1 MSHNNKI
8 PSYYRYV
15 QSITIDNA
23 GSGYDSAN
31 PPAIT
36 ISGGGG
42 SGATATCTVV
52 GGQIATVTVTNIGNG
67 YTSAPTVA
75 VAGSGGASL
84 TAVLSFASGP
94 SSHYLAVNGT
104 VTDRLPEFIREEYT
118 TFVSFIE
125 KYYEW
130 MDQED
135 NPIHI
140 LLNRHYNDIDD
151 STDTELEKW
160 RLLLANKWPQKIPT
174 DKRFFYKRIKDI
186 YESKG
191 TKSSIETFFRLFYGE
206 DVDVLYPSKNILRAS
221 DGRWDQKQSVKAT
234 SANNYEVLLLQG
246 SLIDIYYYTTT
257 GSVTKTEK
265 IEANVSEVLKLAYTS
280 PQQYEVF
287 LKFDTLR
294 STIPGAGADGE
305 ASIVFEGP
313 IATVNNVGAAD
324 ASRSSAGSPYTITSS
339 DWTSDGS
346 GVDAEFTI
354 SVDGSGAATIDS
366 IDVDGTGFIIGETIT
381 VPDSALGNGG
391 GADLTFDVATLLD
404 GELKIN
410 DITLLD
416 AGQDYLAAPV
426 VTITDPSGGSGVEAR
441 ATVENSVIT
450 DFVIT
455 DKGSGYDS
463 TTTTISLDTDT
474 VRSYIT
480 LRGEDTVRA
489 YLDRSLTSVSSAT
502 YAGADAGISVGE
514 IFVINE
520 LGDDARGYALDYFA
534 EDYVLIGGANNAF
547 ARVSA
552 VNSANAPTSWT
563 IITPGY
569 GFNIGSTNITLTSST
584 SETVTVTI
592 GTGYL
597 FSYEG
602 QYLDD
607 RGKLSDVNRLQDN
620 EKYQVYSY
628 VIKSTNPQSDW
639 DQVLKETIHPA
650 GWEAFGELTITNEIS
665 FGDNFEIASP
675 GYHIRFF
682 EEDIFAG
689 EGGET
694 SEAVAI
700 FYELTLP
707 TDTATATESDAKNI
721 GKTLTDG
728 LVDGVDDSGD
738 QTYFA
743 EDYMVAPETYV
754 SEGGF
759 TINYSK
765 VTSDSATA
773 TEIISPVVT
782 WDREFTD
789 SATTSEVVATQ
800 LLIQRSFTDSGTTVD
815 NGITLTWNKE
825 FSDSASAAETLN
837 SIDTDLNKSD
847 TATTSQTLGI
857 NTSKA
862 ASDTGTTSESVAK
875 DFSTPLSDSAST
887 SDSGTINGPQ
897 DYVDVTYFAEDYM
910 VGTTLGTF

>member
-1 MSHNNKI
+1 MSHNNTI

-52 GGQIATVTVTNIGNG
+52 GGQISTVTVTNIGNG
-67 YTSAPTVA
+67 YTSAPTVT

-104 VTDRLPEFIREEYT
+104 VTDKLPEFIKEEYT

-125 KYYEW
+125 KYYAW

-160 RLLLANKWPQKIPT
+160 RLLLAEKWPTKIPA

-191 TKSSIETFFRLFYGE
+191 TKSSIETFFRLFYAE
-206 DVDVLYPSKNILRAS
+206 DVDVLYPSKNILRTS
-221 DGRWDQKQSVKAT
+221 DGRWQQKQSVKAT
-234 SANNYEVLLLQG
+234 SANNYEVLQLQG

-257 GSVTKTEK
+257 GSITKTEK
-265 IEANVSEVLKLAYTS
+265 IEATVSEVLKLAYTS

-287 LKFDTLR
+287 LNFNTLR
-294 STIPGAGADGE
+294 STIPGAGTDGE

-313 IATVNNVGAAD
+313 IATVDTVSAAD
-324 ASRSSAGSPYTITSS
+324 ASRLAGTYAIGASDWSSDGAGSN
-339 DWTSDGS
+339 
-346 GVDAEFTI
+346 AEF
-354 SVDGSGAATIDS
+354 SVVVDGSGAATVTITTDGEGFVID
-366 IDVDGTGFIIGETIT
+366 ETIT
-381 VPDSALGNGG
+381 ITDANLGAG
-391 GADLTFDVATLLD
+391 GAANLTFDVATLLD

-441 ATVENSVIT
+441 ATVENSLIS

-455 DKGSGYDS
+455 EKGSGYDS
-463 TTTTISLDTDT
+463 TTTTISLETDT

-480 LRGEDTVRA
+480 LRGEETVRA
-489 YLDRSLTSVSSAT
+489 YLDRSLTSISSTT
-502 YAGADAGISVGE
+502 YSGSNAGFNVGE
-514 IFVINE
+514 IYVINE

-547 ARVSA
+547 GRVTAIKSTNVPDKWSI
-552 VNSANAPTSWT
+552 VN
-563 IITPGY
+563 PGY
-569 GFNIGSTNITLTSST
+569 GFNIGSTNINLTSST
-584 SETVTVTI
+584 GVIITVTI
-592 GTGYL
+592 ETGYL

-620 EKYQVYSY
+620 DKYQVYSY

-639 DQVLKETIHPA
+639 NQILKETIHPA
-650 GWEAFGELTITNEIS
+650 GWEVFGELSITNEIS
-665 FGDNFEIASP
+665 FASNLEIVSP

-700 FYELTLP
+700 EYNLTIP
-707 TDTATATESDAKNI
+707 TDTATATEADVKNV
-721 GKTLTDG
+721 GKTLSDG
-728 LVDGVDDSGD
+728 LVNGVDDTGD

-743 EDYMVAPETYV
+743 EDYMLLPETYV

-759 TINYSK
+759 IKLFRGVQSDVSSVVDNLVP
-765 VTSDSATA
+765 VT
-773 TEIISPVVT
+773 T

-789 SATTSEVVATQ
+789 SVTVSEVVTTE
-800 LLIQRSFTDSGTTVD
+800 LLLQRAFSDSTNIVD
-815 NGITLTWNKE
+815 NGFTLRWNKD
-825 FSDSASAAETLN
+825 FSDTASAAENLN
-837 SIDTDLNKSD
+837 SIDTEINKSD
-847 TATTSQTLGI
+847 TATTSQTLVI
-857 NTSKA
+857 NTSSGI
-862 ASDTGTTSESVAK
+862 SDTGTASESSAK
-875 DFSTPLSDSAST
+875 NFTTSRSDSATT

-897 DYVDVTYFAEDYM
+897 DYVDATYFAEDYM